1 MTVRPGKTACLRCLI
16 PDPPAPGV
24 MPTCDTAGIIGPAA
38 IVVGA
43 VEAAEAIKL
52 IVDATDRLGN
62 RLLACDLWEGVGR
75 TIDLTSLGEQGCAT
89 CRGGDFP
96 WLEGRM
102 GTQASAI
109 CGRDA
114 VQGAAAR
121 PGAVDLAALAARLGA
136 FGAVT
141 ENRWLVRA
149 EVEPGIL
156 LSVFA
161 DGRAIVAGT
170 REESKARA
178 IVARYFGA

>member
-1 MTVRPGKTACLRCLI
+1 
-16 PDPPAPGV
+16 
-24 MPTCDTAGIIGPAA
+24 
-38 IVVGA
+38 
-43 VEAAEAIKL
+43 
-52 IVDATDRLGN
+52 
-62 RLLACDLWEGVGR
+62 
-75 TIDLTSLGEQGCAT
+75 
-89 CRGGDFP
+89 
-96 WLEGRM
+96 M
-102 GTQASAI
+102 GTQAAAI

-114 VQGAAAR
+114 VQVAAAR

-178 IVARYFGA
+178 IVARYVGA